1 MCDVHNI
8 LILPYPRLRSRVP
21 AGTIFA
27 MQENRSY
34 LPSANRAGILI
45 ASVLLTF
52 ALTRLIQSPHFTL
65 TITLPGFYFAYPLT
79 LGTAITI
86 LAAALTATG
95 MDWLTRDHPAIGQK
109 RNIEHLMLPTLTTF
123 VVGAPLALLSN
134 DTAWWVGFAFSAVL
148 LASVFLAEYIT
159 IDASA
164 PPYAF
169 ARAGLTALAYALFL
183 ILTTSLRFSGVR
195 MFLLIP
201 VIFTVSA
208 LISLRILHLD
218 GTDRWDFPWAI
229 GIGIVCV
236 QIGAGLHYWPL
247 TPIQFGLALTGP
259 LYALT
264 MLSASLTENI
274 PLRRAALGPAI
285 VVGIA
290 WFALI
295 FLR

>member
-1 MCDVHNI
+1 M
-8 LILPYPRLRSRVP
+8 RSRRYNLR
-21 AGTIFA
+21 

-34 LPSANRAGILI
+34 LPSTNRAGMLI
-45 ASVLLTF
+45 ASVLLAF
-52 ALTRLIQSPHFTL
+52 ALTRLVQSPRFTL

-79 LGTAITI
+79 LGTAMTI

-95 MDWLTRDHPAIGQK
+95 MDWLTRDHPALGQK
-109 RNIEHLMLPTLTTF
+109 PNIEHLMIPTLTTF
-123 VVGAPLALLSN
+123 VVGAPLSLLSN
-134 DTAWWVGFAFSAVL
+134 GTAWWIGFGLSAIL
-148 LASVFLAEYIT
+148 LSSVFLAEYIT

-183 ILTTSLRFSGVR
+183 ILATSLRFSGAR
-195 MFLLIP
+195 MFLLVPI
-201 VIFTVSA
+201 IFIVAA

-218 GTDRWDFPWAI
+218 GTDRWDFPWAR
-229 GIGIVCV
+229 GIALVFA
-236 QIGAGLHYWPL
+236 QISAGLHYWPL

-264 MLSASLTENI
+264 MLSASLAENT
-274 PLRRAALGPAI
+274 PLRRAVLGPIII
-285 VVGIA
+285 VGLA
-290 WFALI
+290 WVSVI

>member
-1 MCDVHNI
+1 
-8 LILPYPRLRSRVP
+8 
-21 AGTIFA
+21 
-27 MQENRSY
+27 MQEHRSY
-34 LPSANRAGILI
+34 LPSTNRIGMLVASILL
-45 ASVLLTF
+45 AF
-52 ALTRLIQSPHFTL
+52 ALTRLIQSPRLTL

-95 MDWLTRDHPAIGQK
+95 MDWLTRDHPALGK
-109 RNIEHLMLPTLTTF
+109 KTNIEHLMLPTLTTF

-134 DTAWWVGFAFSAVL
+134 ETAWWIGFAFSAIL

-164 PPYAF
+164 PPYAL

-183 ILTTSLRFSGVR
+183 ILATSLRFSGAR

-201 VIFTVSA
+201 VIFIVAA

-264 MLSASLTENI
+264 MLCANLTENI
-274 PLRRAALGPAI
+274 PVRRAALGPAI
-285 VVGIA
+285 IIGLA
-290 WFALI
+290 WISVI

>member
-1 MCDVHNI
+1 
-8 LILPYPRLRSRVP
+8 
-21 AGTIFA
+21 

-34 LPSANRAGILI
+34 LPSANRLGMLI

-52 ALTRLIQSPHFTL
+52 ALTRLIQSPRFTL

-79 LGTAITI
+79 LGTAMTI

-95 MDWLTRDHPAIGQK
+95 MDWLTRDHPTLGK
-109 RNIEHLMLPTLTTF
+109 KSNIEHLMLPTLTTF
-123 VVGAPLALLSN
+123 VAGAPLALLSN
-134 DTAWWVGFAFSAVL
+134 GPAWWVGIALSAIL
-148 LASVFLAEYIT
+148 LVGVFLAEYIT

-183 ILTTSLRFSGVR
+183 ILVTSLRFSGAR
-195 MFLLIP
+195 MFLFVP
-201 VIFTVSA
+201 VIFIAAA

-218 GTDRWDFPWAI
+218 GTDRWDFPWAV
-229 GIGIVCV
+229 GIGFVCA

-274 PLRRAALGPAI
+274 PLRRAAVGPALI
-285 VVGIA
+285 VGLA
-290 WFALI
+290 WVSVI

>member
-1 MCDVHNI
+1 
-8 LILPYPRLRSRVP
+8 
-21 AGTIFA
+21 
-27 MQENRSY
+27 MQESHSY
-34 LPSANRAGILI
+34 LPSANRIGTLI
-45 ASVLLTF
+45 ASVLLAF
-52 ALTRLIQSPHFTL
+52 ALTRLIQSPRFTL
-65 TITLPGFYFAYPLT
+65 SITLPGFYFAYPLT
-79 LGTAITI
+79 LSSAMTL

-95 MDWLTRDHPAIGQK
+95 MDWLTRDHPTLGQK
-109 RNIEHLMLPTLTTF
+109 PNIEHLMLPTLTTF
-123 VVGAPLALLSN
+123 VIGAPLALLSN
-134 DTAWWVGFAFSAVL
+134 GTAWWVVFFMSAIL
-148 LASVFLAEYIT
+148 LAGVFLAEYIA

-183 ILTTSLRFSGVR
+183 ILATSLRFSGAR
-195 MFLLIP
+195 MFLLVP
-201 VIFTVSA
+201 VIFIVAT

-229 GIGIVCV
+229 GISIVCV

-264 MLSASLTENI
+264 MLYASLAENI
-274 PLRRAALGPAI
+274 PLRRAAISPAVI
-285 VVGIA
+285 VVLA
-290 WFALI
+290 WVTVY